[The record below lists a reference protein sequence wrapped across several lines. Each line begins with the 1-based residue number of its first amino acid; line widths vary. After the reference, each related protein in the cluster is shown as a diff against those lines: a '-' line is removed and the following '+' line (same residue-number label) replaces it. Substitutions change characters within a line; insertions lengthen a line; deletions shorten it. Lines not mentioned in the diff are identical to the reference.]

1 VTTPAERLRKLKPI
15 QIGRVDQGETYVF
28 MPKAVRSIWPE
39 VCAVVEAAEH
49 RGKHAPEG
57 WCAEAVAALAR
68 RMDEEGL

>member
-1 VTTPAERLRKLKPI
+1 MSDLAERLRKVRKREVDPI
-15 QIGRVDQGETYVF
+15 GYNALSYDL
-28 MPKAVRSIWPE
+28 WPE
-39 VCAVVEAAEH
+39 LCAVVEAAEH